1 MAKTEFQNAS
11 KSLLGA
17 AVQFFMINELQCNKD
32 GSIHGVMETVRFFFF
47 FFFGDERV
55 FVKASAFPL
64 TINYD
69 CVLMA

>member
-47 FFFGDERV
+47 FFLEM
-55 FVKASAFPL
+55 KESL
-64 TINYD
+64 
-69 CVLMA
+69 